1 MNRTVLEERFR
12 FFLPCLWRQNLCCG
26 VAGRGLS
33 SRDRCCGRVGVVL
46 VGDPLSRLLGSS
58 WDSFVSIDC
67 PGGGPGGGPSEGP
80 GGGPGGSV
88 GSSGGSGGRERFP
101 KMCIG
106 AGCDS
111 GMG

>member
-1 MNRTVLEERFR
+1 MEERFR
-12 FFLPCLWRQNLCCG
+12 FFLPCLWRQDLCWCA
-26 VAGRGLS
+26 AGRGLS

-67 PGGGPGGGPSEGP
+67 PGGGPGGGP
-80 GGGPGGSV
+80 GGSV
-88 GSSGGSGGRERFP
+88 GGLGGSGGRERFP
-101 KMCIG
+101 ELFMG
-106 AGCDS
+106 TGCDS

>member
-1 MNRTVLEERFR
+1 MNRTVLEEHFR
-12 FFLPCLWRQNLCCG
+12 FFLPCCLWRQNLCCG

-33 SRDRCCGRVGVVL
+33 SRDRRCGRTGVVL

-67 PGGGPGGGPSEGP
+67 PGGGPD
-80 GGGPGGSV
+80 GSV
-88 GSSGGSGGRERFP
+88 GGLGGSGGRRKLP
-101 KMCIG
+101 KLCMG

-111 GMG
+111 GKG

>member
-1 MNRTVLEERFR
+1 MGERFR
-12 FFLPCLWRQNLCCG
+12 FLLPCLWRQDLCWCA
-26 VAGRGLS
+26 AGRGLS

-88 GSSGGSGGRERFP
+88 GSSGGSGGRERLP
-101 KMCIG
+101 KLFMRT
-106 AGCDS
+106 GCDS